1 MGEVNSERKGVV
13 KAVDNASQEVAH
25 ATHETPFSPLREKGR
40 DKGAVMTYMIWGVP
54 SCHDR

>member
-40 DKGAVMTYMIWGVP
+40 EKRG
-54 SCHDR
+54 R